1 MSDLKKVR
9 LFIEWISWTWYNKLD
24 KKLRESED
32 LDYTTL

>member
-9 LFIEWISWTWYNKLD
+9 LFIEWISWTWSNKLD